1 MSSAKCS
8 QPEGSKC
15 NVSIFSLIFLV
26 FNRDTLN
33 EKQRRLLGDI
43 EMKKLFKCLEL
54 FVGWLQGGLYDFTTL
69 PVSMFKH
76 MDPKDIDTI
85 MSLHTKYPSK
95 SLLY

>member
-1 MSSAKCS
+1 
-8 QPEGSKC
+8 
-15 NVSIFSLIFLV
+15 
-26 FNRDTLN
+26 
-33 EKQRRLLGDI
+33 
-43 EMKKLFKCLEL
+43 MKKLFKCLEL

-85 MSLHTKYPSK
+85 MSLHTKYRSK